1 MCGIAG
7 IFSLRGLKV
16 KQDGLKRMTDAL
28 SHRGPDGEGFWFDE
42 DEKVGLGH
50 RRLSIIDLSEAAS
63 QPMEYQ
69 SANYVITFNGEIYNY
84 LELKNTL
91 LKQGHYFQSDSDT
104 EVLLAAYAQWGEY
117 CLDKV
122 DGMFAFAIWDKKKE
136 VLFCARD
143 RFGEKPFYYHADGEK
158 FVFASELKALWAF
171 GIDRSPSKGK
181 VYDFLLFNTTSDA
194 KKKEE
199 TFYEGIYS
207 LPPSHSLIL
216 DKRGQLSTKNYWNI
230 DRVRIDDRIEL
241 EEAREKFL
249 ELLNTSVILRMR
261 SDVPIGCSLSGG
273 LDSSSILSLV
283 NRQLDKNSS
292 LNSYSARFQGFEL
305 DEGDFIEKVLSANPN
320 VEGNQIFIS
329 EVELQEQFDEVMKI
343 QDEPFGSF
351 SILAQNLVFKAAAKN
366 GTKVML
372 DGQGAD
378 EYLAGYTYFFD
389 IYYQE
394 LFRKQPSRF
403 QSEIKAFGKHSANY
417 QLPNFKER
425 VRNRFPKAF
434 KSLADFRRA
443 FEDPESKLFSGLHPE
458 FVREYRSR
466 SNPRNFS
473 SDLNTALKT
482 ATFDKGLEEL
492 LRYAD
497 RNSMSHSLE
506 VRLPFL
512 NPKLVNFVFSLP
524 RSLLIHNAWSKFIL
538 RKAMES
544 ILPQEIVWRTDKV
557 GFAAPQAEWMKEPL
571 FRERLEQS
579 TDYLKKEKII
589 SSVKPNLAWNYV
601 VMESY
606 LNP

>member
-230 DRVRIDDRIEL
+230 DRVKIDDRIEL

-524 RSLLIHNAWSKFIL
+524 RSFLIHDAWSKFIL

>member
-1 MCGIAG
+1 M
-7 IFSLRGLKV
+7 

-216 DKRGQLSTKNYWNI
+216 DKRGQISTKNYWNI
-230 DRVRIDDRIEL
+230 DRVKIDDRIEL

-249 ELLNTSVILRMR
+249 ELLNTSVIRRMR

-292 LNSYSARFQGFEL
+292 LSSYSARFQDFEL

>member
-216 DKRGQLSTKNYWNI
+216 DKRGQISTKNYWNI
-230 DRVRIDDRIEL
+230 DRVKIDDRIEL

-249 ELLNTSVILRMR
+249 ELLNTSVIRRMR

-292 LNSYSARFQGFEL
+292 LSSYSARFQDFEL